1 MANFNNE
8 HIKDILRHNDII
20 SNNDILE
27 INYTTNTG
35 RGCFRVYMP
44 DRFPTTAHNM
54 KLFIDMFLKAGNP
67 EEAAH
72 GLYEYL
78 KKCSDFLTMLRDRTL
93 TDTDQEKK
101 DRAALTNQIKKYNN
115 NIEALCKVF
124 NFDTV
129 QDPETVK
136 MTKIDTVAVVYEN
149 ARYTAKNKRGYRFI
163 KAGHVFHVY
172 KEGKTAHV
180 LVPCC
185 GLSIADY
192 DGDIKAAPQYI
203 TDHIIKLLNNG
214 YTKLTGAYNRL
225 MSLIAEAENLI
236 LNQDIKAPEEVQ
248 ETTPATPEEKAP
260 APAAA
265 PEEIETEKEATAAP
279 EEVKEAPAPEVAP
292 DPDIDNAINVFDNE
306 YKYTIIARP
315 HGSYD
320 VIAQCTATFTY
331 LSIIVNAAGAVCHY
345 RSNNRGYCNEKY
357 YNNNNVKML
366 YGLYEKL
373 QRLGLLPEYTPTN
386 GTRKNIKEIY
396 NRHVTPDHKKP
407 LYYATLYNR
416 LVMDPGRPEA
426 VQNGIKTKKGITD
439 QVIKKGAYMTAYDA
453 HNGAY
458 ITPDQI
464 TGKTPPG
471 IARNYHGIT
480 PGLYNQITAAPPGI
494 WTALKCNKPG
504 FYNTS

>member
-1 MANFNNE
+1 MANFNND
-8 HIKDILRHNDII
+8 HIKDILRHNEII

-27 INYTTNTG
+27 VNYTTNTG

-54 KLFIDMFLKAGNP
+54 KLFINIFQKAGNP
-67 EEAAH
+67 EEAAR

-115 NIEALCKVF
+115 NIEALCKTF
-124 NFDTV
+124 NFETV
-129 QDPETVK
+129 QDTNAVK
-136 MTKIDTVAVVYEN
+136 MSKVEVVADRLEGGRRKAVNRTGYKFN
-149 ARYTAKNKRGYRFI
+149 KGGYTW
-163 KAGHVFHVY
+163 HVY
-172 KEGKTAHV
+172 KENKTCFV
-180 LVPCC
+180 IVPCC
-185 GLSIADY
+185 GLSIANY
-192 DGDIKAAPQYI
+192 TGDIKAAPEYI
-203 TDHIIKLLNNG
+203 TDYIINLMNNGTLKLKAAHDHFMDIIKDSDNIVLND
-214 YTKLTGAYNRL
+214 
-225 MSLIAEAENLI
+225 
-236 LNQDIKAPEEVQ
+236 DIKAPE
-248 ETTPATPEEKAP
+248 TAPATSEAVTPEEKEP

-292 DPDIDNAINVFDNE
+292 DPDINNAINVYDNE
-306 YKYTIIARP
+306 YIYTIIARP

-357 YNNNNVKML
+357 YNNENVKML

-373 QRLGLLPEYTPTN
+373 KKPGLLPEYTPTN

-407 LYYATLYNR
+407 LYYAIIYNR
-416 LVMDPGRPEA
+416 LVVDPGRPEA

-453 HNGAY
+453 RNGAY

-471 IARNYHGIT
+471 ITRNYHGIT
-480 PGLYNQITAAPPGI
+480 PGLYNRITPPPGI
-494 WTALKCNKPG
+494 QTPPRANITPY
-504 FYNTS
+504 YNTS